1 MIYLAETTPELC
13 EDRNEIKRTLQQHNY
28 HVLPDENLSFE
39 GATFEDK
46 VRSYLKLSALS
57 IHLVG
62 SDHVSTSTV
71 ENQSQAGVNLHY
83 RLAAERVRKQHDLAM
98 SRAEND
104 PEYSRLIWMPAGLKG
119 EDPKYQEFI
128 EYLQNDPAVY
138 ENAEVL
144 YGANLED
151 LKTIIQKRLKLSRK
165 DRVGKDSGKRVYLI
179 CDKQDMEATAPL
191 QASLRNQSHEVL
203 LPFKEGGQVV
213 SGHKENLRL
222 CDAVL
227 IFYGS
232 ANTMEWKLR
241 DLKKIDVFR
250 DNKPLLAKGIY
261 IAGPETEQKKAF
273 DTSEA
278 LVMKNFGEFSLDSL
292 MPFLQQVDSVGPIY
306 AKGVQS

>member
-1 MIYLAETTPELC
+1 
-13 EDRNEIKRTLQQHNY
+13 
-28 HVLPDENLSFE
+28 
-39 GATFEDK
+39 
-46 VRSYLKLSALS
+46 
-57 IHLVG
+57 
-62 SDHVSTSTV
+62 
-71 ENQSQAGVNLHY
+71 
-83 RLAAERVRKQHDLAM
+83 
-98 SRAEND
+98 
-104 PEYSRLIWMPAGLKG
+104 
-119 EDPKYQEFI
+119 
-128 EYLQNDPAVY
+128 
-138 ENAEVL
+138 
-144 YGANLED
+144 
-151 LKTIIQKRLKLSRK
+151 
-165 DRVGKDSGKRVYLI
+165 
-179 CDKQDMEATAPL
+179 MEATAPL

-213 SGHKENLRL
+213 SGHKENLRS